1 MLSNTNPGLTDTLSA
16 GHLQMQRKKVIEALK
31 SRLQKDY
38 YETKGDDSWQSWI
51 YEHNW
56 LFGANYREA
65 IEKQKININGVM
77 PDYLFP
83 TADGFVDMLEIKLPS
98 FEVIKQDESHR
109 GSWVWSKEANQAVG
123 QVVTYLSE
131 IDRLRLEIEN
141 EIRKKYQKEI
151 LMLKPRAYI
160 LIGQS
165 DDWDSEKK
173 EGLRKLNH
181 ALHGVEIIT
190 YSDLVKRGEAFV
202 ESSVGTYEK

>member
-1 MLSNTNPGLTDTLSA
+1 MLNTSNPGLADTLSA
-16 GHLQMQRKKVIEALK
+16 GHLQIQRKKVIQSLRD
-31 SRLQKDY
+31 RLQKNY
-38 YETKGDDSWQSWI
+38 HETSGNDSWQSWI
-51 YEHNW
+51 YMHNW

-65 IEKQKININGVM
+65 IEKQKINITGVM

-83 TADGFVDMLEIKLPS
+83 TADGFVDILEIKLPS
-98 FEVIKQDESHR
+98 FEVLKKDESHK
-109 GSWVWSKEANQAVG
+109 GSWAWSKEANQTVG

-131 IDRLRLEIEN
+131 IDRFRLEIER
-141 EIRKKYQKEI
+141 EIQRNYQKEI

-165 DDWDSEKK
+165 DSWESEKR

-202 ESSVGTYEK
+202 ESSVDL